1 MAAAPA
7 SCGPPGRFARW
18 PSPANVRDRAQAYVA
33 ALPADVTFSH
43 ITAAQLWDL
52 PLPLPLE
59 EQVALDVMRET
70 TRGRIERHGCISHRG
85 GERRSSATV
94 HGLPVTSLL
103 DTWVD
108 LGEVVPRGL
117 GRDDLVVA
125 GDVVATRT
133 SRVPPGSAI
142 TDAVQPLADAL
153 AARVRPRNKALLT
166 ASLKLVRPG
175 VRSPMESRSRLVF
188 VDAGFPEPEVNGHV
202 HAADGGWLAEC
213 DLLWRAQR
221 VDRGV
226 PRVRA
231 LRDQG
236 SQPRLPPQRAS
247 HGRGLARAR
256 DLRRG
261 PHRPSAARHSCST
274 GSREPSTSTRPP
286 SASPADQPRRPTL
299 PDVERRQHAGGERP
313 ASACCLFSTR
323 VNQLWDGS
331 PAGSNPTRARGPAG
345 CRVRRT
351 CGTRGPLLRPR

>member
-1 MAAAPA
+1 MPPDLPPLPPGPLSLAAARRLGLSDHQWRLPQLVRTTRSVRSLA
-7 SCGPPGRFARW
+7 EPR
-18 PSPANVRDRAQAYVA
+18 NVRDRAQAYLA

-43 ITAAQLWDL
+43 ITAAQLWGL

-133 SRVPPGSAI
+133 SRVPPGSPI

-221 VDRGV
+221 VIGEYQGFVHSGIRARSRDSHRNGLLTDEGWLV
-226 PRVRA
+226 LEIFAEDHTDPQRKALMLNRFARA
-231 LRDQG
+231 L
-236 SQPRLPPQRAS
+236 
-247 HGRGLARAR
+247 
-256 DLRRG
+256 DLD
-261 PHRPSAARHSCST
+261 
-274 GSREPSTSTRPP
+274 
-286 SASPADQPRRPTL
+286 PATL
-299 PDVERRQHAGGERP
+299 RIAG
-313 ASACCLFSTR
+313 
-323 VNQLWDGS
+323 
-331 PAGSNPTRARGPAG
+331 
-345 CRVRRT
+345 
-351 CGTRGPLLRPR
+351 